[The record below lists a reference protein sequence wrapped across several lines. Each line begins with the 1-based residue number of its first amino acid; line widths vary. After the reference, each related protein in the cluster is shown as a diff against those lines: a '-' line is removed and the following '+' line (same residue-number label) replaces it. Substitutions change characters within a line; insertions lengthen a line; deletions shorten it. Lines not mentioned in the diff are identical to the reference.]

1 MWFFFPYDVSGEER
15 DTVNMKNIKYFLCVC
30 TYKTMNVSEYAALA
44 FAVYARDDPEKALQ
58 KITDY
63 SGGKYKGDDYTVLDH
78 DEDYMVFKRKSDG
91 GIILSCRGTNGVDDI
106 IPDVLIAVGMLRSHP
121 RGQEVL
127 NAARRYKQIDRDMVV
142 TGHSLGGRLASLVGE
157 TEGVLAVTFNQGS
170 SPVDSN
176 PLVVGLK
183 TRLSGYKYNNVIH
196 FTTGFDVAS
205 TTEALMQNYH
215 TFVVSPPSYVNL
227 LSNHSL
233 SAFRDL
239 DDSKYREFIQKQRE
253 RLKVDVFVEA
263 GIKPIG
269 DRESET
275 EFKDRV
281 SRAGTKKAGEVESGP
296 QSRGDTFIGCDN
308 VTVCVLRK
316 RKASTLDTVPVV
328 SGGSSLQSVM

>member
-1 MWFFFPYDVSGEER
+1 
-15 DTVNMKNIKYFLCVC
+15 MKNIKYFLCVC

-58 KITDY
+58 KITEY
-63 SGGKYKGDDYTVLDH
+63 SGGKYKGDDYTVLEH
-78 DEDYMVFKRKSDG
+78 HEDYMVFKRKSDG
-91 GIILSCRGTNGVDDI
+91 GIIFSCRGTDGVDDI

-121 RGQEVL
+121 RAQEVL
-127 NAARRYKQIDRDMVV
+127 NAARRYKQIDSDMVV

-170 SPVDSN
+170 SPMDSN
-176 PLVVGLK
+176 PLVVGMQ
-183 TRLSGYKYNNVIH
+183 TYLSGYKYNNVIH
-196 FTTGFDVAS
+196 FTTGLDVAS

-215 TFVVSPPSYVNL
+215 TFVVGPPSYVNL

-239 DDSKYREFIQKQRE
+239 DDSKYREFIQKERE
-253 RLKVDVFVEA
+253 RLRVGVFVEA
-263 GIKPIG
+263 DNKPIG

-281 SRAGTKKAGEVESGP
+281 SRWHTQKTIELSGGAQP
-296 QSRGDTFIGCDN
+296 TGDTFVGRDN
-308 VTVCVLRK
+308 VTLCVPKK
-316 RKASTLDTVPVV
+316 RKASVLDTVPVV
-328 SGGSSLQSVM
+328 GVGSTLKTEL